1 MSDAFVDS
9 NASSCHHCLTFT
21 ASVELRQL
29 QPNFNDFIF
38 YFPFDQQEI
47 KLEMTASG
55 AALAGCEGNGL
66 TSPALASLGLTEQ
79 NKNDVLLPPTREYV
93 FNLPLHQAVFTRHMT
108 DSVTGVP
115 LLDTCELVLIVQR
128 NSAVFVF
135 RAVVTTIIVV
145 LGSVITAVGT
155 PHPSRSHVGSVARLH
170 ADPTP
175 FTALDPYRGPRP
187 LLAGSRTD

>member
-135 RAVVTTIIVV
+135 RAIVTTMIVV

-155 PHPSRSHVGSVARLH
+155 PLGTLLPGSHGCWLCFTVAR
-170 ADPTP
+170 
-175 FTALDPYRGPRP
+175 GPD
-187 LLAGSRTD
+187 AVHSS